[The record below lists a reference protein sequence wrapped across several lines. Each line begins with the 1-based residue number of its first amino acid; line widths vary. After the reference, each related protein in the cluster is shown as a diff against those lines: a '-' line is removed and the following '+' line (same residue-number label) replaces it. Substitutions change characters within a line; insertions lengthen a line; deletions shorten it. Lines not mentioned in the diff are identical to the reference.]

1 MTDVLVDIT
10 HDISHAIFDNELD
23 YLTDDNY
30 LDLLETILVLID
42 ELEFTGERERE
53 REREEKE
60 KENQSGD
67 GEIFLDET
75 IDIEEIYNLVC
86 VQFENM
92 FINSS
97 DEDYIYELIED
108 AVAIYNSF
116 KHPNSVSDDIVCL
129 SSDNQT
135 TSIEYYTKIIEYL
148 RTRPQPPQRTDAWYK
163 FRHNLITA
171 SNAYKAFESQSSINQ
186 LIYEKCQPLKTAET
200 DSLSFVNVKSPFH
213 WGQKYEPVSV
223 LLYEQLFKT
232 KIEDFGCI
240 RHDKY
245 YFIGASPDGIN
256 VDPSSPLYGRMLEI
270 KNVVS
275 REITGIPKKEY
286 AIQMQLQMEVCNLD
300 ECDFLETKFVEFGSE
315 TEFYNDVSDTKAKG
329 VIVYFVRDGKPFYV
343 YKPLHIVSRGDI
355 ESWEQEMMEKYS
367 DLVWI
372 QNIYWRLDVL
382 SCILVK
388 RDKFWFESHVG
399 QLEKVWKI
407 IEEERVTGFSH
418 RAPNKR
424 IVKASKTGLGAD
436 NTTAAAGAAGKCLL
450 NVTKLKPT

>member
-10 HDISHAIFDNELD
+10 YEISDAIFDNELD
-23 YLTDDNY
+23 SLTDDNY

-53 REREEKE
+53 RERE
-60 KENQSGD
+60 ENQSGD

-186 LIYEKCQPLKTAET
+186 LIYEKCQPLKSAET

-223 LLYEQLFKT
+223 LLYEQMFKT

-240 RHDKY
+240 QHDKY

-315 TEFYNDVSDTKAKG
+315 SEFYNDVSDTKAKG

-424 IVKASKTGLGAD
+424 IVKASKSGLGAD
-436 NTTAAAGAAGKCLL
+436 NTNAAAAGAGKCLL

>member
-1 MTDVLVDIT
+1 MTDVLANELIDIT
-10 HDISHAIFDNELD
+10 HELTFENEFDT
-23 YLTDDNY
+23 LTDDNY
-30 LDLLETILVLID
+30 IDLLETILVLID
-42 ELEFTGERERE
+42 ELDVTGED
-53 REREEKE
+53 KE
-60 KENQSGD
+60 SVDG
-67 GEIFLDET
+67 GEIFVNDTLDV
-75 IDIEEIYNLVC
+75 DEIYNLVC
-86 VQFENM
+86 LQFENL
-92 FINSS
+92 FINNS

-108 AVAIYNSF
+108 AVDIYNLT
-116 KHPNSVSDDIVCL
+116 KHPHLEQIEDI
-129 SSDNQT
+129 DNTKT

-200 DSLSFVNVKSPFH
+200 DSFSYVNVKSPFH

-223 LLYEQLFKT
+223 LLYEEIFKT
-232 KIEDFGCI
+232 KVEDFGCI
-240 RHDKY
+240 QHDKY
-245 YFIGASPDGIN
+245 SCIGASPDGIN

-300 ECDFLETKFVEFGSE
+300 ECDFLETKFVEYGSE

-329 VIVYFVRDGKPFYV
+329 VIVYFVRESKPFYV
-343 YKPLHIVSRGDI
+343 YKPLNILSRDEI
-355 ESWEQEMMEKYS
+355 ESWEQETMEKYG

-388 RDKFWFESHVG
+388 RDKLWFDSHIG

-424 IVKASKTGLGAD
+424 IVKSALGAD
-436 NTTAAAGAAGKCLL
+436 NTNAASVGKCLL
-450 NVTKLKPT
+450 NVTKLKPS

>member
-1 MTDVLVDIT
+1 MTDVLANELIDIT
-10 HDISHAIFDNELD
+10 HEIADMTFENEFDSI
-23 YLTDDNY
+23 TDENY
-30 LDLLETILVLID
+30 IDLLETIFELID
-42 ELEFTGERERE
+42 QLDDTGE
-53 REREEKE
+53 EKD
-60 KENQSGD
+60 KQSGE
-67 GEIFLDET
+67 GEIYVDET
-75 IDIEEIYNLVC
+75 IDVEEIYNLVC
-86 VQFENM
+86 IQFENL
-92 FINSS
+92 FINDS
-97 DEDYIYELIED
+97 DGDYIYELVED
-108 AVAIYNSF
+108 ALDIYNSV
-116 KHPNSVSDDIVCL
+116 KHPRVEQIEDIVN
-129 SSDNQT
+129 NQRDTKT
-135 TSIEYYTKIIEYL
+135 TSVEYYTKIIEYL
-148 RTRPQPPQRTDAWYK
+148 RSRPQPPQRTDAWYK

-186 LIYEKCQPLKTAET
+186 LIYEKCQPLKSAET

-223 LLYEQLFKT
+223 LLYEQMFKT

-286 AIQMQLQMEVCNLD
+286 ATQMQLQMEVCNLD
-300 ECDFLETKFVEFGSE
+300 ECDFLETKFVEFESE

-388 RDKFWFESHVG
+388 RDKFWFESHIG

-424 IVKASKTGLGAD
+424 IVKASKSVLGAE
-436 NTTAAAGAAGKCLL
+436 NTNASTGTCLL
-450 NVTKLKPT
+450 NITKLKPS

>member
-1 MTDVLVDIT
+1 MTDVLANELIDIT
-10 HDISHAIFDNELD
+10 HELTFENEFDT
-23 YLTDDNY
+23 LTDDNY
-30 LDLLETILVLID
+30 IDLLETILVLID
-42 ELEFTGERERE
+42 ELDVTGED
-53 REREEKE
+53 KE
-60 KENQSGD
+60 SVDG
-67 GEIFLDET
+67 GEIFVNDTLDV
-75 IDIEEIYNLVC
+75 DEIYNLVC
-86 VQFENM
+86 LQFENL
-92 FINSS
+92 FINNS

-108 AVAIYNSF
+108 AVDIYNLT
-116 KHPNSVSDDIVCL
+116 KHPHLEQIEDI
-129 SSDNQT
+129 DNTKT

-200 DSLSFVNVKSPFH
+200 DSFSYVNVKSPFH

-223 LLYEQLFKT
+223 LLYEEIFKT
-232 KIEDFGCI
+232 KVEDIGCI
-240 RHDKY
+240 KHDKY
-245 YFIGASPDGIN
+245 SCIGASPDGIN

-300 ECDFLETKFVEFGSE
+300 ECDFLETKFVEYGSE

-329 VIVYFVRDGKPFYV
+329 VIVYFVRESKPFYV
-343 YKPLHIVSRGDI
+343 YKPLNILSRDEI
-355 ESWEQEMMEKYS
+355 ESWEQETMEKYG

-388 RDKFWFESHVG
+388 RDKLWFDSHIG

-424 IVKASKTGLGAD
+424 IVKSALGAD
-436 NTTAAAGAAGKCLL
+436 NTNAASVGKCLL
-450 NVTKLKPT
+450 NVTKLKPS

>member
-1 MTDVLVDIT
+1 MTDVLSNELINIT
-10 HDISHAIFDNELD
+10 HEITDMTFENEFDSI
-23 YLTDDNY
+23 TDENY
-30 LDLLETILVLID
+30 IDLLESIIDLID
-42 ELEFTGERERE
+42 QLDDKG
-53 REREEKE
+53 EEKE
-60 KENQSGD
+60 KDKQSGE
-67 GEIFLDET
+67 GEIYVDET
-75 IDIEEIYNLVC
+75 IDVEEIYNLVC
-86 VQFENM
+86 IQFENL
-92 FINSS
+92 FIN
-97 DEDYIYELIED
+97 DLDGDYIYELVED
-108 AVAIYNSF
+108 ALDIYNSV
-116 KHPNSVSDDIVCL
+116 KHPSVKQIEDMVN
-129 SSDNQT
+129 NQHDKKT
-135 TSIEYYTKIIEYL
+135 TSVEYYTKIIEYL

-186 LIYEKCQPLKTAET
+186 LVYEKCQPLKTSET
-200 DSLSFVNVKSPFH
+200 DSFSYVNVKSPFH

-223 LLYEQLFKT
+223 LLYEEIFKT

-240 RHDKY
+240 QHDKY

-275 REITGIPKKEY
+275 REITGIPKNEY
-286 AIQMQLQMEVCNLD
+286 ATQMQLQMEVCNLD
-300 ECDFLETKFVEFGSE
+300 ECDFLETKFVEYGSE
-315 TEFYNDVSDTKAKG
+315 SEFYNDVSDTKAKG
-329 VIVYFVRDGKPFYV
+329 VILYFVRDSKPFYV
-343 YKPLHIVSRGDI
+343 YKPLNIVLRSDI
-355 ESWEQEMMEKYS
+355 EHWEQEMMDKYR

-372 QNIYWRLDVL
+372 QNIYWRLEVL

-388 RDKFWFESHVG
+388 RDKLWFESHVG

-424 IVKASKTGLGAD
+424 IIKASVIQNPSVGT
-436 NTTAAAGAAGKCLL
+436 CLL

>member
-1 MTDVLVDIT
+1 MTDVLANELIDIT
-10 HDISHAIFDNELD
+10 HELTFENEFDT
-23 YLTDDNY
+23 LTDDNY
-30 LDLLETILVLID
+30 IDLLETILVLID
-42 ELEFTGERERE
+42 ELDVTGED
-53 REREEKE
+53 KE
-60 KENQSGD
+60 SVDG
-67 GEIFLDET
+67 GEIFVNDTLDV
-75 IDIEEIYNLVC
+75 DEIYNLVC
-86 VQFENM
+86 LQFENL
-92 FINSS
+92 FINNS

-108 AVAIYNSF
+108 AVDIYNLT
-116 KHPNSVSDDIVCL
+116 KHPHLEQIEDI
-129 SSDNQT
+129 DNTKT

-200 DSLSFVNVKSPFH
+200 DSFSYVNVKSPFH

-223 LLYEQLFKT
+223 LLYEEIFKT
-232 KIEDFGCI
+232 KVEDFGCI
-240 RHDKY
+240 QHDKY
-245 YFIGASPDGIN
+245 SCIGASPDGIN

-300 ECDFLETKFVEFGSE
+300 ECDFLETKFVEYGSE

-329 VIVYFVRDGKPFYV
+329 VIVYFVRESKPFYV
-343 YKPLHIVSRGDI
+343 YKPLNIVSRDDI
-355 ESWEQEMMEKYS
+355 ESWEQETMEKYG

-388 RDKFWFESHVG
+388 RDKFWFDSHIG

-424 IVKASKTGLGAD
+424 IVKSALGAD
-436 NTTAAAGAAGKCLL
+436 NTTAASVGKCLL
-450 NVTKLKPT
+450 NVTKLKPS

>member
-1 MTDVLVDIT
+1 MTDVLADELIDIT
-10 HDISHAIFDNELD
+10 HELTFENEFDT
-23 YLTDDNY
+23 LTDDNY
-30 LDLLETILVLID
+30 IDLLETIIELID
-42 ELEFTGERERE
+42 QLDDTGE
-53 REREEKE
+53 EEKE
-60 KENQSGD
+60 KEEKQSGD
-67 GEIFLDET
+67 GEIFVDES
-75 IDIEEIYNLVC
+75 IDVEEIYNLVC
-86 VQFENM
+86 IQFENL
-92 FINSS
+92 FINDS

-108 AVAIYNSF
+108 ALDIYNST
-116 KHPNSVSDDIVCL
+116 KHPHLEQIEDIVT
-129 SSDNQT
+129 NQYYTKT

-200 DSLSFVNVKSPFH
+200 DSFSYVNVKSPFH

-223 LLYEQLFKT
+223 LLYEEIFKT

-240 RHDKY
+240 QHDKY

-275 REITGIPKKEY
+275 REITGIPKNEY
-286 AIQMQLQMEVCNLD
+286 ATQMQLQMEVCNLD

-315 TEFYNDVSDTKAKG
+315 SEFYADVSDKTKAKG
-329 VIVYFVRDGKPFYV
+329 VIVYFVRDSKPFYV
-343 YKPLHIVSRGDI
+343 YKPLNIVSRDDI
-355 ESWEQEMMEKYS
+355 EHWEQEMMDKYR

-372 QNIYWRLDVL
+372 QNIYWQLEVL

-388 RDKFWFESHVG
+388 RDKLWFESHVG

-424 IVKASKTGLGAD
+424 LVKASKSALATD
-436 NTTAAAGAAGKCLL
+436 NTSAIMGTCLL

>member
-10 HDISHAIFDNELD
+10 YEISDTKFDNELD
-23 YLTDDNY
+23 SLTDDNY

-42 ELEFTGERERE
+42 ELEFTGEK
-53 REREEKE
+53 EKE
-60 KENQSGD
+60 KENQSGN

-86 VQFENM
+86 IQFENM

-97 DEDYIYELIED
+97 DEDYIYDLIED

-135 TSIEYYTKIIEYL
+135 TSIEYYTKVIEYL

-200 DSLSFVNVKSPFH
+200 DSFSYVNVKSPFH

-223 LLYEQLFKT
+223 LLYEEIFKT

-240 RHDKY
+240 QHDKY
-245 YFIGASPDGIN
+245 YYIGASPDGIN

-286 AIQMQLQMEVCNLD
+286 ATQMQLQMEVCNLD

-343 YKPLHIVSRGDI
+343 YKPLNIVSRGDI
-355 ESWEQEMMEKYS
+355 ESWEQETMEKHNH
-367 DLVWI
+367 LVWI

-388 RDKFWFESHVG
+388 RDKLWFESHVG

-424 IVKASKTGLGAD
+424 LVKASKSAFGSD
-436 NTTAAAGAAGKCLL
+436 NTTASTGTCLL
-450 NVTKLKPT
+450 NVTKLKPS

>member
-1 MTDVLVDIT
+1 MTDVLANELIDIT
-10 HDISHAIFDNELD
+10 HELTFENEFDT
-23 YLTDDNY
+23 LTDDNY
-30 LDLLETILVLID
+30 IDLLETILVLID
-42 ELEFTGERERE
+42 ELDVTGED
-53 REREEKE
+53 KE
-60 KENQSGD
+60 SVDG
-67 GEIFLDET
+67 GEIFVNDTLDV
-75 IDIEEIYNLVC
+75 DEIYNLVC
-86 VQFENM
+86 LQFENL
-92 FINSS
+92 FINNS

-108 AVAIYNSF
+108 AVDIYNLT
-116 KHPNSVSDDIVCL
+116 KHPHLEQIEDI
-129 SSDNQT
+129 DNTKT

-200 DSLSFVNVKSPFH
+200 DSFSYVNVKSPFH

-223 LLYEQLFKT
+223 LLYEEIFKT
-232 KIEDFGCI
+232 KVEDFGCI
-240 RHDKY
+240 QHDKY
-245 YFIGASPDGIN
+245 SCIGASPDGIN

-300 ECDFLETKFVEFGSE
+300 ECDFLETKFVEYGSE

-329 VIVYFVRDGKPFYV
+329 VIVYFVRESKPFYV
-343 YKPLHIVSRGDI
+343 YKPLNILSRDEI
-355 ESWEQEMMEKYS
+355 ESWEQETMEKYG

-388 RDKFWFESHVG
+388 RDKLWFDSHIG

-424 IVKASKTGLGAD
+424 IIKSALGAD
-436 NTTAAAGAAGKCLL
+436 NTTAASVGKCLL
-450 NVTKLKPT
+450 NVTKLKPS

>member
-1 MTDVLVDIT
+1 MTDVLANELIDIT
-10 HDISHAIFDNELD
+10 NELTFDNEFD
-23 YLTDDNY
+23 TLTDDNY
-30 LDLLETILVLID
+30 IDLLETILVLID
-42 ELEFTGERERE
+42 ELDVTGED
-53 REREEKE
+53 KE
-60 KENQSGD
+60 SVDG
-67 GEIFLDET
+67 GEIFVNDTLDV
-75 IDIEEIYNLVC
+75 DEIYNLVC
-86 VQFENM
+86 LQFENL
-92 FINSS
+92 FINNS
-97 DEDYIYELIED
+97 DEDYIYELIEEAID
-108 AVAIYNSF
+108 IYNLT
-116 KHPNSVSDDIVCL
+116 KHPHMEQIEDIVNTQ
-129 SSDNQT
+129 DNTKT

-200 DSLSFVNVKSPFH
+200 DSFSYVNVKSPFH

-223 LLYEQLFKT
+223 LLYEEIFKT
-232 KIEDFGCI
+232 KVEDFGCI
-240 RHDKY
+240 QHDKY
-245 YFIGASPDGIN
+245 SCIGASPDGIN

-275 REITGIPKKEY
+275 REITGIPKNEY

-300 ECDFLETKFVEFGSE
+300 ECDFLETKFVEYGSE

-329 VIVYFVRDGKPFYV
+329 VIVYFVRESKPFYV
-343 YKPLHIVSRGDI
+343 YKPLNILSRDDI
-355 ESWEQEMMEKYS
+355 ESWEQETMEKYV

-388 RDKFWFESHVG
+388 RDKLWFESHIG

-424 IVKASKTGLGAD
+424 IVKSALGAD
-436 NTTAAAGAAGKCLL
+436 NTTATSVGKCLL
-450 NVTKLKPT
+450 NVTKLKPS

>member
-10 HDISHAIFDNELD
+10 HEISDTIFDNEFD
-23 YLTDDNY
+23 SLTDDNY

-42 ELEFTGERERE
+42 ELEYVGEEK
-53 REREEKE
+53 EKE
-60 KENQSGD
+60 KENQSGNR
-67 GEIFLDET
+67 EIFLDEI
-75 IDIEEIYNLVC
+75 IDIDEIYNLVC

-97 DEDYIYELIED
+97 DEDYIYDLIED
-108 AVAIYNSF
+108 AIDIYNSF

-135 TSIEYYTKIIEYL
+135 TSIEYYIKIIEYL

-223 LLYEQLFKT
+223 LLYEELFKT

-270 KNVVS
+270 KNVVT

-300 ECDFLETKFVEFGSE
+300 ECDFLETKFVEFESE
-315 TEFYNDVSDTKAKG
+315 SEFYNDVSDTKAKG

-343 YKPLHIVSRGDI
+343 YKPLHIVSREDI
-355 ESWEQEMMEKYS
+355 ESWEQDTMENYR

-388 RDKFWFESHVG
+388 RDKFWFESHIG

-424 IVKASKTGLGAD
+424 IVKASKSVLGAE
-436 NTTAAAGAAGKCLL
+436 NTNASTGTCLL
-450 NVTKLKPT
+450 NITKLKPS

>member
-1 MTDVLVDIT
+1 MTDVLIDIT
-10 HDISHAIFDNELD
+10 DDLTFDNEFD
-23 YLTDDNY
+23 SITDENY
-30 LDLLETILVLID
+30 TDLIESILMLID
-42 ELEFTGERERE
+42 HNTGE
-53 REREEKE
+53 K
-60 KENQSGD
+60 KGD
-67 GEIFLDET
+67 GEIFVDVV
-75 IDIEEIYNLVC
+75 IDTAEIYDLVC
-86 VQFENM
+86 IQFENL
-92 FINSS
+92 FINNS
-97 DEDYIYELIED
+97 DEDYIYDIIED
-108 AVAIYNSF
+108 AIDIYNSF
-116 KHPNSVSDDIVCL
+116 KHPIAHIENRTAKQNDII
-129 SSDNQT
+129 NT
-135 TSIEYYTKIIEYL
+135 TEYYTKIIEYL

-186 LIYEKCQPLKTAET
+186 LIYEKCQPLKTSET
-200 DSLSFVNVKSPFH
+200 DSFSFVNVKSPFH

-223 LLYEQLFKT
+223 LLYEQMFKT

-240 RHDKY
+240 QHDKY

-256 VDPSSPLYGRMLEI
+256 VDPLSPLYGRMLEI

-275 REITGIPKKEY
+275 REITGIPKTEY

-315 TEFYNDVSDTKAKG
+315 SEFYNDVGDKTKG
-329 VIVYFVRDGKPFYV
+329 VIVYFVRDAKPFYV
-343 YKPLHIVSRGDI
+343 YKPLNIVSRSDI
-355 ESWEQEMMEKYS
+355 ELWEQETIEKHKN
-367 DLVWI
+367 LVWI

-388 RDKFWFESHVG
+388 RDKLWFESHVG

-424 IVKASKTGLGAD
+424 IIKASVIQNPSVGT
-436 NTTAAAGAAGKCLL
+436 CLL

>member
-1 MTDVLVDIT
+1 MNDALIDIT
-10 HDISHAIFDNELD
+10 SELIFEDEFD
-23 YLTDDNY
+23 SITDENY
-30 LDLLETILVLID
+30 IDLIETILMLLND
-42 ELEFTGERERE
+42 NDDTRH
-53 REREEKE
+53 
-60 KENQSGD
+60 D
-67 GEIFLDET
+67 CGEIFVNEL
-75 IDIEEIYNLVC
+75 IDAEDMTEIYDLVC
-86 VQFENM
+86 IQFENL
-92 FINSS
+92 FINNS
-97 DEDYIYELIED
+97 DEDYIYGIIED
-108 AVAIYNSF
+108 AVDIYNF
-116 KHPNSVSDDIVCL
+116 IKHPHLEQNKDIVN
-129 SSDNQT
+129 NQHDTNTNTNT
-135 TSIEYYTKIIEYL
+135 TTTTTEYYTKIIEYL

-200 DSLSFVNVKSPFH
+200 DSFSFVNVKSPFH

-223 LLYEQLFKT
+223 LLYEEIFKT
-232 KIEDFGCI
+232 KVEDFGCI
-240 RHDKY
+240 QHDKY
-245 YFIGASPDGIN
+245 SCIGASPDGIN
-256 VDPSSPLYGRMLEI
+256 VDPTSPLYGRMLEI

-275 REITGIPKKEY
+275 REITGIPKNEY

-343 YKPLHIVSRGDI
+343 YKPLKIVLRPDI
-355 ESWEQEMMEKYS
+355 ESWEQETMEKYG

-388 RDKFWFESHVG
+388 RDRLWFESHIG

-407 IEEERVTGFSH
+407 IEEERITGFSH

-424 IVKASKTGLGAD
+424 ITKASNKSSTLQNATIG
-436 NTTAAAGAAGKCLL
+436 TCLL
-450 NVTKLKPT
+450 NITKLKPT

>member
-1 MTDVLVDIT
+1 MTDVLANELIDIT
-10 HDISHAIFDNELD
+10 HELTFENEFDT
-23 YLTDDNY
+23 LTDDNY
-30 LDLLETILVLID
+30 IDLLETILVLID
-42 ELEFTGERERE
+42 ELDVTGED
-53 REREEKE
+53 KE
-60 KENQSGD
+60 SVDG
-67 GEIFLDET
+67 GEIFVNDTLDV
-75 IDIEEIYNLVC
+75 DEIYNLVC
-86 VQFENM
+86 LQFENL
-92 FINSS
+92 FINNS

-108 AVAIYNSF
+108 AVDIYNLT
-116 KHPNSVSDDIVCL
+116 KHPHLEQIEDI
-129 SSDNQT
+129 DNTKT

-200 DSLSFVNVKSPFH
+200 DSFSYVNVKSPFH

-223 LLYEQLFKT
+223 LLYEEIFKT
-232 KIEDFGCI
+232 KVEDFGCI
-240 RHDKY
+240 QHDKY
-245 YFIGASPDGIN
+245 SCIGASPDGIN

-300 ECDFLETKFVEFGSE
+300 ECDFLETKFVEYGSE
-315 TEFYNDVSDTKAKG
+315 SEFYNDVSDTKAKG
-329 VIVYFVRDGKPFYV
+329 VIVYFVRESKPFYV
-343 YKPLHIVSRGDI
+343 YKPLNILSRDDI
-355 ESWEQEMMEKYS
+355 ESWEQETMEKYG

-388 RDKFWFESHVG
+388 RDKLWFDSHIG

-424 IVKASKTGLGAD
+424 IVKSALGAD
-436 NTTAAAGAAGKCLL
+436 NTTAASVGKCLL
-450 NVTKLKPT
+450 NVTKLKPS

>member
-1 MTDVLVDIT
+1 MTFENE
-10 HDISHAIFDNELD
+10 FDT
-23 YLTDDNY
+23 LTDDNY
-30 LDLLETILVLID
+30 IDLLETIIELID
-42 ELEFTGERERE
+42 QLDDTG
-53 REREEKE
+53 EEKE
-60 KENQSGD
+60 KDKQSGD
-67 GEIFLDET
+67 GEIFVDES
-75 IDIEEIYNLVC
+75 IDVEEIYNLVC
-86 VQFENM
+86 IQFENL
-92 FINSS
+92 FINDS

-108 AVAIYNSF
+108 ALDIYNST
-116 KHPNSVSDDIVCL
+116 KHPHLEQIEDIVT
-129 SSDNQT
+129 NQDYTKT

-200 DSLSFVNVKSPFH
+200 DSFSYVNVKSPFH

-223 LLYEQLFKT
+223 LLYEEIFKT

-240 RHDKY
+240 QHDKY

-275 REITGIPKKEY
+275 REITGIPKNEY
-286 AIQMQLQMEVCNLD
+286 ATQMQLQMEVCNLD

-315 TEFYNDVSDTKAKG
+315 SEFYADVSDKTKAKG
-329 VIVYFVRDGKPFYV
+329 VIVYFVRDSKPFYV
-343 YKPLHIVSRGDI
+343 YKPLNIVSRDDI
-355 ESWEQEMMEKYS
+355 EHWEQEMMDKYR

-372 QNIYWRLDVL
+372 QNIYWQLEVL

-388 RDKFWFESHVG
+388 RDKLWFESHVG

-424 IVKASKTGLGAD
+424 LVKASKSALATD
-436 NTTAAAGAAGKCLL
+436 NTSAIMGTCLL

>member
-1 MTDVLVDIT
+1 MTDVLANELIDIT
-10 HDISHAIFDNELD
+10 HELTFENEFDT
-23 YLTDDNY
+23 LTDDNY
-30 LDLLETILVLID
+30 IDLLETILVLID
-42 ELEFTGERERE
+42 ELDVTGED
-53 REREEKE
+53 KE
-60 KENQSGD
+60 SVDG
-67 GEIFLDET
+67 GEIFVNDTLDV
-75 IDIEEIYNLVC
+75 DEIYNLVC
-86 VQFENM
+86 LQFENL
-92 FINSS
+92 FINNS

-108 AVAIYNSF
+108 AVDIYNLT
-116 KHPNSVSDDIVCL
+116 KHSHLEQIEDI
-129 SSDNQT
+129 DNTQDNTKT

-200 DSLSFVNVKSPFH
+200 DSFSYVNVKSPFH

-223 LLYEQLFKT
+223 LLYEEIFKT
-232 KIEDFGCI
+232 KVEDFGCI
-240 RHDKY
+240 QHDKY
-245 YFIGASPDGIN
+245 SCIGASPDGIN

-300 ECDFLETKFVEFGSE
+300 ECDFLETKFVEYGSE

-329 VIVYFVRDGKPFYV
+329 VIVYFVRESKPFYV
-343 YKPLHIVSRGDI
+343 YKPLNILSRDDI
-355 ESWEQEMMEKYS
+355 ESWEQETMEKYG

-388 RDKFWFESHVG
+388 RDKLWFDSHIG

-424 IVKASKTGLGAD
+424 IIKSALGAD
-436 NTTAAAGAAGKCLL
+436 NTTAASVGKCLL
-450 NVTKLKPT
+450 NVTKLKPS

>member
-1 MTDVLVDIT
+1 MTDVLVDELIDIT
-10 HDISHAIFDNELD
+10 SELTFENEFDT
-23 YLTDDNY
+23 LTDENY
-30 LDLLETILVLID
+30 IDLIETILELID
-42 ELEFTGERERE
+42 ELEFTGERE
-53 REREEKE
+53 EKE
-60 KENQSGD
+60 KEKQSGD
-67 GEIFLDET
+67 SEIFVDET
-75 IDIEEIYNLVC
+75 IDVEEIYNLVC
-86 VQFENM
+86 VQFENL
-92 FINSS
+92 FINDS
-97 DEDYIYELIED
+97 DEEYIHELIED
-108 AVAIYNSF
+108 AIDIYNLI
-116 KHPNSVSDDIVCL
+116 KHPHLKQIEEIVT
-129 SSDNQT
+129 NQDYTKT

-186 LIYEKCQPLKTAET
+186 LIYEKCQPLKSAET

-223 LLYEQLFKT
+223 LLYEQMFKT

-424 IVKASKTGLGAD
+424 IVKASKSGLGAD
-436 NTTAAAGAAGKCLL
+436 NTTAAAAAGAGKCLL

>member
-1 MTDVLVDIT
+1 MTDVLANELIDIT
-10 HDISHAIFDNELD
+10 HELTFENEFDT
-23 YLTDDNY
+23 LTDDNY
-30 LDLLETILVLID
+30 IDLLETILVLID
-42 ELEFTGERERE
+42 ELDVTGED
-53 REREEKE
+53 KE
-60 KENQSGD
+60 SVDG
-67 GEIFLDET
+67 GEIFVNDTLDV
-75 IDIEEIYNLVC
+75 DEIYNLVC
-86 VQFENM
+86 LQFENL
-92 FINSS
+92 FINNS

-108 AVAIYNSF
+108 AVDIYNLT
-116 KHPNSVSDDIVCL
+116 KHPHLEQIEDI
-129 SSDNQT
+129 DNTQDNTKT

-200 DSLSFVNVKSPFH
+200 DSFSYVNVKSPFH

-223 LLYEQLFKT
+223 LLYEEIFKT
-232 KIEDFGCI
+232 KVEDFGCI
-240 RHDKY
+240 QHDKY
-245 YFIGASPDGIN
+245 SCIGASPDGIN

-300 ECDFLETKFVEFGSE
+300 ECDFLETKFVEYGSE
-315 TEFYNDVSDTKAKG
+315 SEFYNDVSDTKAKG
-329 VIVYFVRDGKPFYV
+329 VIVYFVRESKPFYV
-343 YKPLHIVSRGDI
+343 YKPLNILSRDDI
-355 ESWEQEMMEKYS
+355 ESWEQETMEKYG

-388 RDKFWFESHVG
+388 RDKLWFDSHIG

-424 IVKASKTGLGAD
+424 IIKSALGAD
-436 NTTAAAGAAGKCLL
+436 NTTAASVGKCLL
-450 NVTKLKPT
+450 NVTKLKPS

>member
-1 MTDVLVDIT
+1 MTDVLIDVT
-10 HDISHAIFDNELD
+10 SELIFENEFD
-23 YLTDDNY
+23 SLTDENY
-30 LDLLETILVLID
+30 TDLIETILMLID
-42 ELEFTGERERE
+42 HNTGE
-53 REREEKE
+53 K
-60 KENQSGD
+60 KGD
-67 GEIFLDET
+67 GEIFIDEV
-75 IDIEEIYNLVC
+75 IDTEEIYDLVC
-86 VQFENM
+86 VQFENL
-92 FINSS
+92 FINNS
-97 DEDYIYELIED
+97 DEDYIYDIIED
-108 AVAIYNSF
+108 AVDIYNSF
-116 KHPNSVSDDIVCL
+116 KHPIAHIENRTAKQNDII
-129 SSDNQT
+129 NT
-135 TSIEYYTKIIEYL
+135 TEYYTKIIEYL

-186 LIYEKCQPLKTAET
+186 LIYEKCQPLKTSET
-200 DSLSFVNVKSPFH
+200 DSFSFVNVKSPFH

-223 LLYEQLFKT
+223 LLYEQMFKT

-240 RHDKY
+240 QHDKY
-245 YFIGASPDGIN
+245 YYIGASPDGIN
-256 VDPSSPLYGRMLEI
+256 VYPSSPLYGRMLEI

-286 AIQMQLQMEVCNLD
+286 ATQMQLQMEVCNLD

-329 VIVYFVRDGKPFYV
+329 VIVYFVRDSKPFYV
-343 YKPLHIVSRGDI
+343 YKPLNIVSRDDI
-355 ESWEQEMMEKYS
+355 ESWEQETMEKHKN
-367 DLVWI
+367 LVWI

-388 RDKFWFESHVG
+388 RDKLWFESHVG

-424 IVKASKTGLGAD
+424 IIKASIIQNPSVGT
-436 NTTAAAGAAGKCLL
+436 CLL

>member
-1 MTDVLVDIT
+1 MTDVLADELIDIT
-10 HDISHAIFDNELD
+10 SELTFENEFDS
-23 YLTDDNY
+23 LTNDNY
-30 LDLLETILVLID
+30 IDLLETILILID
-42 ELEFTGERERE
+42 EVNFTG
-53 REREEKE
+53 EEKE
-60 KENQSGD
+60 KEKESG
-67 GEIFLDET
+67 GTEIFVYETLDV
-75 IDIEEIYNLVC
+75 EEIYNLVC
-86 VQFENM
+86 IQFENL
-92 FINSS
+92 FINNS
-97 DEDYIYELIED
+97 DEDYIYDLIED
-108 AVAIYNSF
+108 AIDIYNLT
-116 KHPNSVSDDIVCL
+116 KHPRLEQMDDIVNTQ
-129 SSDNQT
+129 DYTKTIT
-135 TSIEYYTKIIEYL
+135 TTTEYYTKIIEYL

-186 LIYEKCQPLKTAET
+186 LIYEKCQPLKNAET
-200 DSLSFVNVKSPFH
+200 DLFSYVNVKSPFH

-223 LLYEQLFKT
+223 LLYEEIFKT

-240 RHDKY
+240 QHDKY
-245 YFIGASPDGIN
+245 YYIGASPDGIN

-286 AIQMQLQMEVCNLD
+286 ATQMQLQMEVCNLD
-300 ECDFLETKFVEFGSE
+300 ECDFLETKFVEYGSE

-329 VIVYFVRDGKPFYV
+329 VSVYFVRDGKPFYV
-343 YKPLHIVSRGDI
+343 YKPLHIMSRGEI
-355 ESWEQEMMEKYS
+355 ESWEQETMEKHNH
-367 DLVWI
+367 LVWI

-388 RDKFWFESHVG
+388 RDKLWFESHVG

-424 IVKASKTGLGAD
+424 IVKSALGSD
-436 NTTAAAGAAGKCLL
+436 NMTATSAGKCLL

>member
-1 MTDVLVDIT
+1 MTDVLIDIT
-10 HDISHAIFDNELD
+10 DDLTFDNEFD
-23 YLTDDNY
+23 SITDENY
-30 LDLLETILVLID
+30 TDLIESILMLID
-42 ELEFTGERERE
+42 HNTGE
-53 REREEKE
+53 K
-60 KENQSGD
+60 KGD
-67 GEIFLDET
+67 GEIFVDVV
-75 IDIEEIYNLVC
+75 IDTAEIYDLVC
-86 VQFENM
+86 IQFENL
-92 FINSS
+92 FINNS
-97 DEDYIYELIED
+97 DEDYIYDIIED
-108 AVAIYNSF
+108 AIDIYNSL
-116 KHPNSVSDDIVCL
+116 KHPIDHIENRTANHNEIT
-129 SSDNQT
+129 NT
-135 TSIEYYTKIIEYL
+135 TEYYTKIIEYL

-186 LIYEKCQPLKTAET
+186 LIYEKCQPLKTSET

-223 LLYEQLFKT
+223 LLYEQMFKT

-240 RHDKY
+240 QHDKY
-245 YFIGASPDGIN
+245 YYIGASPDGIN

-286 AIQMQLQMEVCNLD
+286 ATQMQLQMEVCNLD

-329 VIVYFVRDGKPFYV
+329 VIVYFVRDSKPFYV

-355 ESWEQEMMEKYS
+355 ESWEQETMEKHKN
-367 DLVWI
+367 LVWI

-388 RDKFWFESHVG
+388 RDKLWFESHVG
-399 QLEKVWKI
+399 QIEKVWKI

-424 IVKASKTGLGAD
+424 IIKASIIQNASVGT
-436 NTTAAAGAAGKCLL
+436 CLL
-450 NVTKLKPT
+450 KIIKKPT

>member
-1 MTDVLVDIT
+1 MTDVLIDIT
-10 HDISHAIFDNELD
+10 TELTFYNEFD
-23 YLTDDNY
+23 YLTDENY
-30 LDLLETILVLID
+30 TDLIESILMLID
-42 ELEFTGERERE
+42 HNTGEK
-53 REREEKE
+53 REE
-60 KENQSGD
+60 G
-67 GEIFLDET
+67 GEIFVDEV
-75 IDIEEIYNLVC
+75 IDTEEIYDLVC
-86 VQFENM
+86 LQFENL
-92 FINSS
+92 FINNS
-97 DEDYIYELIED
+97 DEDYIYDIIED
-108 AVAIYNSF
+108 AVDIYNSF
-116 KHPNSVSDDIVCL
+116 KHPIAHIENRTAKQNDLI
-129 SSDNQT
+129 NT
-135 TSIEYYTKIIEYL
+135 TEYYTKIIEYL

-200 DSLSFVNVKSPFH
+200 DSFSFVNVKSPFH

-223 LLYEQLFKT
+223 LLYEQMFKT

-240 RHDKY
+240 QHDKY
-245 YFIGASPDGIN
+245 YYIGASPDGIN
-256 VDPSSPLYGRMLEI
+256 VEPSSPLYGRMLEI

-286 AIQMQLQMEVCNLD
+286 ATQMQLQMEVCNLD

-329 VIVYFVRDGKPFYV
+329 VIVYFVRDSKPFYV
-343 YKPLHIVSRGDI
+343 YKPLNIVSRDDI
-355 ESWEQEMMEKYS
+355 ESWEQETMEKYNH
-367 DLVWI
+367 LVWI

-388 RDKFWFESHVG
+388 RDKLWFESHVG

-424 IVKASKTGLGAD
+424 IIKASIIQNASVGT
-436 NTTAAAGAAGKCLL
+436 CLL
-450 NVTKLKPT
+450 NVNKLKPT

>member
-1 MTDVLVDIT
+1 MTDVLANELIDIT
-10 HDISHAIFDNELD
+10 HELTFDNEFD
-23 YLTDDNY
+23 TLTDDNY
-30 LDLLETILVLID
+30 IDLLETILVLID
-42 ELEFTGERERE
+42 ELDVTGED
-53 REREEKE
+53 KE
-60 KENQSGD
+60 SVDG
-67 GEIFLDET
+67 GEIFVNDTLDV
-75 IDIEEIYNLVC
+75 DEIYNLVC
-86 VQFENM
+86 LQFENL
-92 FINSS
+92 FINNS
-97 DEDYIYELIED
+97 DEDYIYELIEEAID
-108 AVAIYNSF
+108 IYNLT
-116 KHPNSVSDDIVCL
+116 KHPHMEQIEDIVNTQ
-129 SSDNQT
+129 DNTKT

-200 DSLSFVNVKSPFH
+200 DSFSYVNVKSPFH

-223 LLYEQLFKT
+223 LLYEEIFKT
-232 KIEDFGCI
+232 KVEDFGCI
-240 RHDKY
+240 QHDKY
-245 YFIGASPDGIN
+245 SCIGASPDGIN

-275 REITGIPKKEY
+275 REITGIPKNEY

-300 ECDFLETKFVEFGSE
+300 ECDFLETKFVEYGSE

-329 VIVYFVRDGKPFYV
+329 VIVYFVRESKPFYV
-343 YKPLHIVSRGDI
+343 YKPLNILSRDDI
-355 ESWEQEMMEKYS
+355 ESWEQETMEKYV

-388 RDKFWFESHVG
+388 RDKLWFESHIG

-424 IVKASKTGLGAD
+424 IVKSALGAD
-436 NTTAAAGAAGKCLL
+436 NTTATSVGKCLL
-450 NVTKLKPT
+450 NVTKLKPS

>member
-1 MTDVLVDIT
+1 MTDVLIDVT
-10 HDISHAIFDNELD
+10 TELIFENEFD
-23 YLTDDNY
+23 SLTDENY
-30 LDLLETILVLID
+30 TDLIETILMLID
-42 ELEFTGERERE
+42 HNTGE
-53 REREEKE
+53 K
-60 KENQSGD
+60 KGD
-67 GEIFLDET
+67 GEIFVDEV
-75 IDIEEIYNLVC
+75 IDTEEIYDLVC
-86 VQFENM
+86 VQFENL
-92 FINSS
+92 FINNS
-97 DEDYIYELIED
+97 DEDYIYDIIED
-108 AVAIYNSF
+108 AVDIYNSF
-116 KHPNSVSDDIVCL
+116 KHPIAHIENRTAKQNDLI
-129 SSDNQT
+129 NT
-135 TSIEYYTKIIEYL
+135 TEYYTKIIEYL

-186 LIYEKCQPLKTAET
+186 LIYEKCQPLKTSET
-200 DSLSFVNVKSPFH
+200 DSFSFVNVKSPFH

-223 LLYEQLFKT
+223 LLYEQMFKT

-240 RHDKY
+240 QHDKHSCL
-245 YFIGASPDGIN
+245 GASPDGIN
-256 VDPSSPLYGRMLEI
+256 VDPLSPLYGRMLEI

-329 VIVYFVRDGKPFYV
+329 VIVYFVRDAKPFYV
-343 YKPLHIVSRGDI
+343 YKPLNIVSRSDI
-355 ESWEQEMMEKYS
+355 ELWEQETIEKHKN
-367 DLVWI
+367 LVWI

-388 RDKFWFESHVG
+388 RDKLWFESHVG

-424 IVKASKTGLGAD
+424 IIKASIIQNPSVGT
-436 NTTAAAGAAGKCLL
+436 CLL

>member
-1 MTDVLVDIT
+1 MTDVLVDELVDIT
-10 HDISHAIFDNELD
+10 HELTFENEFDS
-23 YLTDDNY
+23 LTDDNY
-30 LDLLETILVLID
+30 IDLLETIIELID
-42 ELEFTGERERE
+42 QLDDTG
-53 REREEKE
+53 EEKE
-60 KENQSGD
+60 TEKQSGD
-67 GEIFLDET
+67 SEVFVDES
-75 IDIEEIYNLVC
+75 IDVEEIYNLVC
-86 VQFENM
+86 IQFENL
-92 FINSS
+92 FINDS

-108 AVAIYNSF
+108 ALDIYNLTN
-116 KHPNSVSDDIVCL
+116 HPHLEQIEDIVT
-129 SSDNQT
+129 NQDYTKT

-200 DSLSFVNVKSPFH
+200 DSFSYVNVKSPFH

-223 LLYEQLFKT
+223 LLYEEIFKT

-240 RHDKY
+240 QHDKY

-275 REITGIPKKEY
+275 REITGIPKNEY
-286 AIQMQLQMEVCNLD
+286 ATQMQLQMEVCNLD

-315 TEFYNDVSDTKAKG
+315 TEFYADVSDKTKAKG
-329 VIVYFVRDGKPFYV
+329 VIVYFVRDSKPFYV
-343 YKPLHIVSRGDI
+343 YKPLNIVLRSDI
-355 ESWEQEMMEKYS
+355 EHWEQEMMDKYR

-372 QNIYWRLDVL
+372 QNIYWRLEVL

-388 RDKFWFESHVG
+388 RDKLWFESHVG

-424 IVKASKTGLGAD
+424 LVKASKSTLGAD
-436 NTTAAAGAAGKCLL
+436 NTTASVGTCLL
-450 NVTKLKPT
+450 NVTKLKPS

>member
-10 HDISHAIFDNELD
+10 YEISDAIFDNELD
-23 YLTDDNY
+23 SLTDDNY

-42 ELEFTGERERE
+42 ELEFTGE
-53 REREEKE
+53 EKE

-75 IDIEEIYNLVC
+75 IDIDEIYNLVC

-186 LIYEKCQPLKTAET
+186 LIYEKCQPLKSAET

-223 LLYEQLFKT
+223 LLYEQMFKT

-240 RHDKY
+240 QHDKY

-355 ESWEQEMMEKYS
+355 ESWEQETMEKYS

-382 SCILVK
+382 SCIVVK

-424 IVKASKTGLGAD
+424 IVKASKSGLGAD
-436 NTTAAAGAAGKCLL
+436 NTNAAGKCLL

>member
-1 MTDVLVDIT
+1 MTDVLANELIDIT
-10 HDISHAIFDNELD
+10 HELTFENEFDT
-23 YLTDDNY
+23 LTDDNY
-30 LDLLETILVLID
+30 IDLLETILVLID
-42 ELEFTGERERE
+42 ELDVTGED
-53 REREEKE
+53 KE
-60 KENQSGD
+60 SVDG
-67 GEIFLDET
+67 GEIFVNDTLDV
-75 IDIEEIYNLVC
+75 DEIYNLVC
-86 VQFENM
+86 LQFENL
-92 FINSS
+92 FINNS

-108 AVAIYNSF
+108 AVDIYNLT
-116 KHPNSVSDDIVCL
+116 KHPHLEQIEDI
-129 SSDNQT
+129 DNKKT

-200 DSLSFVNVKSPFH
+200 DSFSYVNVKSPFH

-223 LLYEQLFKT
+223 LLYEEIFKT
-232 KIEDFGCI
+232 KVEDFGCI
-240 RHDKY
+240 QHDKY
-245 YFIGASPDGIN
+245 SCIGASPDGIN

-300 ECDFLETKFVEFGSE
+300 ECDFLETKFVEYGSE

-329 VIVYFVRDGKPFYV
+329 VIVYFVRESKPFYV
-343 YKPLHIVSRGDI
+343 YKPLNILSRDEI
-355 ESWEQEMMEKYS
+355 ESWEQETMEKYG

-388 RDKFWFESHVG
+388 RDKLWFDSHIG

-424 IVKASKTGLGAD
+424 IIKSALGAD
-436 NTTAAAGAAGKCLL
+436 NTNATSVGKCLL
-450 NVTKLKPT
+450 NVTKLKPS

>member
-1 MTDVLVDIT
+1 MTDVLADELIDIT
-10 HDISHAIFDNELD
+10 HELTFENEFDT
-23 YLTDDNY
+23 LTDDNY
-30 LDLLETILVLID
+30 IDLIETILVLID
-42 ELEFTGERERE
+42 EIEFTGEERE
-53 REREEKE
+53 KD
-60 KENQSGD
+60 KQSGD
-67 GEIFLDET
+67 SEIFVDT
-75 IDIEEIYNLVC
+75 SIDVEEIYNLVC
-86 VQFENM
+86 IQFENL
-92 FINSS
+92 FINDS
-97 DEDYIYELIED
+97 DEEYIYELIED
-108 AVAIYNSF
+108 ALDIYNLT
-116 KHPNSVSDDIVCL
+116 KHPHLEQIEDIVT
-129 SSDNQT
+129 NQHYTKT

-200 DSLSFVNVKSPFH
+200 DSFSYVNVKSPFH

-223 LLYEQLFKT
+223 LLYEEIFKT

-240 RHDKY
+240 QHDKY
-245 YFIGASPDGIN
+245 YYIGASPDGIN
-256 VDPSSPLYGRMLEI
+256 VDPSCPLYGRMLEI

-286 AIQMQLQMEVCNLD
+286 ATQMQLQMEVCNLD
-300 ECDFLETKFVEFGSE
+300 ECDFLETKFVEYGSE
-315 TEFYNDVSDTKAKG
+315 TEFYADVSDTKAKG
-329 VIVYFVRDGKPFYV
+329 VVVYFVRESKPFYV
-343 YKPLHIVSRGDI
+343 YKPLNIVSRADI
-355 ESWEQEMMEKYS
+355 ESWEQETMEKYR

-388 RDKFWFESHVG
+388 RDKLWFESHVG

-424 IVKASKTGLGAD
+424 IVRSALGSD
-436 NTTAAAGAAGKCLL
+436 NMTAASAGKCLL
-450 NVTKLKPT
+450 NVTKIKPT

>member
-1 MTDVLVDIT
+1 MTDVLANELIDIT
-10 HDISHAIFDNELD
+10 HELTFENEFDT
-23 YLTDDNY
+23 LTDDNY
-30 LDLLETILVLID
+30 IDLLETILVLID
-42 ELEFTGERERE
+42 ELDVTGED
-53 REREEKE
+53 KE
-60 KENQSGD
+60 SVDG
-67 GEIFLDET
+67 GEIFVNDTLDV
-75 IDIEEIYNLVC
+75 DEIYNLVC
-86 VQFENM
+86 LQFENL
-92 FINSS
+92 FINNS

-108 AVAIYNSF
+108 AVDIYNLT
-116 KHPNSVSDDIVCL
+116 KHSHLEQIEDI
-129 SSDNQT
+129 DNTQDNTKT

-200 DSLSFVNVKSPFH
+200 DSFSYVNVKSPFH

-223 LLYEQLFKT
+223 LLYEEIFKT
-232 KIEDFGCI
+232 KVEDFGCI
-240 RHDKY
+240 QHDKY
-245 YFIGASPDGIN
+245 SCIGASPDGIN

-286 AIQMQLQMEVCNLD
+286 AIQMQLLMEVCNLD
-300 ECDFLETKFVEFGSE
+300 ECDFLETKFVEYGSE

-329 VIVYFVRDGKPFYV
+329 VIVYFVRESKPFYV
-343 YKPLHIVSRGDI
+343 YKPLNILSRDDI
-355 ESWEQEMMEKYS
+355 ESWEQETMEKYG

-388 RDKFWFESHVG
+388 RDKLWFDSHIG

-424 IVKASKTGLGAD
+424 IIKSALGAD
-436 NTTAAAGAAGKCLL
+436 NTTAASVGKCLL
-450 NVTKLKPT
+450 NVTKLKPS

>member
-1 MTDVLVDIT
+1 MTDVLANELIDIT
-10 HDISHAIFDNELD
+10 HELTFENEFDT
-23 YLTDDNY
+23 LTDDNY
-30 LDLLETILVLID
+30 IDLLETILVLID
-42 ELEFTGERERE
+42 ELDVTGED
-53 REREEKE
+53 KE
-60 KENQSGD
+60 SVDG
-67 GEIFLDET
+67 GEIFVNDTLDV
-75 IDIEEIYNLVC
+75 DEIYNLVC
-86 VQFENM
+86 LQFENL
-92 FINSS
+92 FINNS

-108 AVAIYNSF
+108 AVDIYNLT
-116 KHPNSVSDDIVCL
+116 KHSHLEQIEDI
-129 SSDNQT
+129 DNTQDNTKT

-200 DSLSFVNVKSPFH
+200 DSFSYVNVKSPFH

-223 LLYEQLFKT
+223 LLYEEIFKT
-232 KIEDFGCI
+232 KVEDFGCI
-240 RHDKY
+240 QHDKY
-245 YFIGASPDGIN
+245 SCIGASPDGIN

-300 ECDFLETKFVEFGSE
+300 ECDFLETKFVEYGSE

-329 VIVYFVRDGKPFYV
+329 VIVYFVRESKPFYV
-343 YKPLHIVSRGDI
+343 YKPLNILSRDDI
-355 ESWEQEMMEKYS
+355 ESWEQETMEKYG

-388 RDKFWFESHVG
+388 RDKLWFDSHIG

-424 IVKASKTGLGAD
+424 IVKSALGAD
-436 NTTAAAGAAGKCLL
+436 NTTAASVGKCLL
-450 NVTKLKPT
+450 NVTKLKPS

>member
-1 MTDVLVDIT
+1 MTDVLIDIT
-10 HDISHAIFDNELD
+10 TELTFYNEFDS
-23 YLTDDNY
+23 LTDENY
-30 LDLLETILVLID
+30 TDLIETILMLID
-42 ELEFTGERERE
+42 HNTGE
-53 REREEKE
+53 K
-60 KENQSGD
+60 KGD
-67 GEIFLDET
+67 GEIFVDEV
-75 IDIEEIYNLVC
+75 IDTEEIYDLVC
-86 VQFENM
+86 LQFENL
-92 FINSS
+92 FINNS
-97 DEDYIYELIED
+97 DEDYIYDIIED
-108 AVAIYNSF
+108 AVDIYNSF
-116 KHPNSVSDDIVCL
+116 KHPIAHIENRTAKQNDII
-129 SSDNQT
+129 NT
-135 TSIEYYTKIIEYL
+135 TEYYTKIIEYL

-186 LIYEKCQPLKTAET
+186 LIYEKCQPLKTSET
-200 DSLSFVNVKSPFH
+200 DSFSFVNVKSPFH

-223 LLYEQLFKT
+223 LLYEQMFKT

-240 RHDKY
+240 QHDKY
-245 YFIGASPDGIN
+245 YYIGASPDGIN
-256 VDPSSPLYGRMLEI
+256 VYPSSPLYGRMLEI

-286 AIQMQLQMEVCNLD
+286 ATQMQLQMEVCNLD

-315 TEFYNDVSDTKAKG
+315 TEFYNDVGDKTKG
-329 VIVYFVRDGKPFYV
+329 VIVYFVRDSKPFYV
-343 YKPLHIVSRGDI
+343 YKPLNIVSRDDI
-355 ESWEQEMMEKYS
+355 ESWEQETIEKYNH
-367 DLVWI
+367 LVWI

-388 RDKFWFESHVG
+388 RDKLWFESHVG

-424 IVKASKTGLGAD
+424 IIKASIIQNASVGT
-436 NTTAAAGAAGKCLL
+436 CLL

>member
-1 MTDVLVDIT
+1 MTDVLVDELVDIT
-10 HDISHAIFDNELD
+10 HELTFENEFDT
-23 YLTDDNY
+23 LTDDNY
-30 LDLLETILVLID
+30 IDLLETIIELID
-42 ELEFTGERERE
+42 QLDDTG
-53 REREEKE
+53 EEKE
-60 KENQSGD
+60 TEKQSGD
-67 GEIFLDET
+67 SEIFVDES
-75 IDIEEIYNLVC
+75 IDVEEIYNLVC
-86 VQFENM
+86 IQFENL
-92 FINSS
+92 FINDS

-108 AVAIYNSF
+108 ALDIYNLT
-116 KHPNSVSDDIVCL
+116 KHPHLEQIEDIVT
-129 SSDNQT
+129 NQDYTKT

-200 DSLSFVNVKSPFH
+200 DSFSYVNVKSPFH

-223 LLYEQLFKT
+223 LLYEEIFKT

-240 RHDKY
+240 QHDKY

-275 REITGIPKKEY
+275 REITGIPKNEY
-286 AIQMQLQMEVCNLD
+286 ATQMQLQMEVCNLD
-300 ECDFLETKFVEFGSE
+300 ECDFLETKFVEYGSE
-315 TEFYNDVSDTKAKG
+315 TEFYADVSDTKAKG
-329 VIVYFVRDGKPFYV
+329 VIVYFVRDSKPFYV
-343 YKPLHIVSRGDI
+343 YKPLNIVSRDEI
-355 ESWEQEMMEKYS
+355 ESWEQETMEKYR

-388 RDKFWFESHVG
+388 RDKLWFESHVG

-424 IVKASKTGLGAD
+424 IVKSALATD
-436 NTTAAAGAAGKCLL
+436 NTSAIMGTCLL
-450 NVTKLKPT
+450 NVTKIKPS